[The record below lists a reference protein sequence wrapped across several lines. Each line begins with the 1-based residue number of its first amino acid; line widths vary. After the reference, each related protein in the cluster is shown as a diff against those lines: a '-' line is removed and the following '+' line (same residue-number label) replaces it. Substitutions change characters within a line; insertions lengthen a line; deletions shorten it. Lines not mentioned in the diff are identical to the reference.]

1 MRSVVSFTVSF
12 LSDFVFFV
20 FLFYFIFFFISGG
33 IKAPAGH
40 EEEEAGDVKDTD

>member
-12 LSDFVFFV
+12 LSDFVFF
-20 FLFYFIFFFISGG
+20 FFFISGG